1 MVAGASGNWL
11 GALLPSVCGAVLVMA
26 WANPAQAQSTL
37 RVPGLRP
44 KYAVE
49 LEPHLLLSP
58 FDAPDDPSGDGYGF
72 GARASIEV
80 APEGFIQ
87 NLNDS
92 VGIGFG
98 LDWLHY
104 DALRGRGLCERFA
117 TTAGG
122 VPVCVETSA
131 HHSSYVFVPLVMQWN
146 FWLHQHWSVFGEP
159 GLALTHRSEGGF
171 GVSPVFAAGG
181 RYHFSK
187 RVALTVRV
195 GYPTLSL
202 GVSWLL

>member
-1 MVAGASGNWL
+1 MVAKARKNWL
-11 GALLPSVCGAVLVMA
+11 SLLVGAAGALLTST
-26 WANPAQAQSTL
+26 WANPARAQSVL

-44 KYAVE
+44 NYAVE

-72 GARASIEV
+72 GARATIEV

-92 VGIGFG
+92 VGIGLG
-98 LDWLHY
+98 LDWVHY
-104 DALRGRGLCERFA
+104 DALRGRGSCERFA

-131 HHSSYVFVPLVMQWN
+131 HHSSYLFVPVVMQWN
-146 FWLHQHWSVFGEP
+146 FWLHRRWSVFGEP
-159 GLALTHRSEGGF
+159 GLALTHRTEGSF
-171 GVSPVFAAGG
+171 GVSPVFSAGG
-181 RYHFSK
+181 RYHFSDS
-187 RVALTVRV
+187 VALTARV

-202 GVSWLL
+202 GISFLF